1 MTSVTGNPP
10 VGGAT
15 ANGDRQRRRQGW
27 SDGLARIIGGG
38 GVPAVVNGVGP
49 VYGVRLLLAIP
60 KKATGSGGGGAVT
73 AALGFAV
80 AAALGATATDGAWE
94 DR

>member
-1 MTSVTGNPP
+1 M
-10 VGGAT
+10 
-15 ANGDRQRRRQGW
+15 
-27 SDGLARIIGGG
+27 ARIIGGG

-49 VYGVRLLLAIP
+49 VYGVRLLAIP

-80 AAALGATATDGAWE
+80 VAALGATATDGAWE